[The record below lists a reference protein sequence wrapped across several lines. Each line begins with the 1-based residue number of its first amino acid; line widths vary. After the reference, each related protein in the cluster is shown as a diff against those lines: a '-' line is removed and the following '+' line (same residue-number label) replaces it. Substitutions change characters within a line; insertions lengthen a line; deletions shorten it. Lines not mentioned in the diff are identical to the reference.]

1 MARRKKDGD
10 EVGYGRPPKEHR
22 FSKTNQPTR
31 TPRYV
36 THPGKTMT
44 EMASEKRA
52 FKSSN
57 GESGQKAPDDLI
69 VDAWVQK
76 AAAGDMKL
84 AKMIFERSD
93 AEEDEA
99 ARNPPPNDRDRAVIR
114 KLAESV
120 APYVALRDH
129 LVALGLIADIL
140 GDLRVT
146 RKAKHIGSVIL
157 AAQSTQV
164 V

>member
-1 MARRKKDGD
+1 MVQRKNDGD

-31 TPRYV
+31 TPRYN

-99 ARNPPPNDRDRAVIR
+99 AQNPPLDDRDQAMKR
-114 KLAESV
+114 KLVESV
-120 APYVALRDH
+120 APHVALRNH
-129 LVALGLIADIL
+129 LVELGLIVEIS
-140 GDLRVT
+140 GNLRVT